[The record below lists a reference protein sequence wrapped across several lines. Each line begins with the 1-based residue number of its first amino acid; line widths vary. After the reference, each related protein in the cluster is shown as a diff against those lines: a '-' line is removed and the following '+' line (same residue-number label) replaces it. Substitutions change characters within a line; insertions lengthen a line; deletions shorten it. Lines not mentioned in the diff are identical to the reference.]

1 MLFCAPLFSIK
12 YILNNDP
19 YDMNYRI
26 IAADTLQKVTIIVIL
41 VLWCKLSSR
50 GSFEWFLTLF
60 AVSTLTNTLLFGIP
74 LLQGMY
80 GESLSQSTM
89 VQLSVVQCIF
99 WLPGLLFLHEY
110 RKARLLVPWTYTE
123 PEVVTTCSRVDESSR
138 NADNLGFDEER
149 DIGVVNV
156 VGPSDS
162 KEIDEVHNGRGNV
175 NLEDGDH
182 NHDHNHDQDQRGSNV
197 SELSWRSRV
206 ELQPETQI
214 EPKFTDML
222 PSGVTTR
229 VLLIMVWMKLIK
241 NPNFFSIIITVTWS
255 LISFR

>member
-1 MLFCAPLFSIK
+1 MMITWNEIYTVLSHVIPLYVVVILAYSSVKWWKIFNPNECEGINRFVMLFCAPLFSIK

-182 NHDHNHDQDQRGSNV
+182 NHDHNHDQDQRGNASLLLKV
-197 SELSWRSRV
+197 CF
-206 ELQPETQI
+206 Q
-214 EPKFTDML
+214 
-222 PSGVTTR
+222 
-229 VLLIMVWMKLIK
+229 LLINVL
-241 NPNFFSIIITVTWS
+241 
-255 LISFR
+255 